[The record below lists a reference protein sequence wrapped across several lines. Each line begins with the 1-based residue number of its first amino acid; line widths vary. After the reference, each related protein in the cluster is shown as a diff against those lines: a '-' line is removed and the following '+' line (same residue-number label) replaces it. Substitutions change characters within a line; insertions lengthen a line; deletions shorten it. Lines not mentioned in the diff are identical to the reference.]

1 MSAKQI
7 SIGELL
13 EYWKYAET
21 LKPGDIIERYIEPHR
36 MPPWNEICSG
46 LNWQL
51 HTVDGG
57 YFGSKEFGYTG
68 VYRLFG
74 LAAENDATKPATIN
88 RVIGQDGTGTLYI
101 GESGWLN
108 QRLNQLRRS
117 LNHSEDTHGAIRMWR
132 KTPILSARFPS
143 RKLGVGV
150 LFTSVNMHGWVE
162 QDLIRAYMNSFGDSP
177 PLNCSF

>member
-51 HTVDGG
+51 RTVDGG
-57 YFGSKEFGYTG
+57 YFGSKEFGYAG

-74 LAAENDATKPATIN
+74 LAAGDQACDDQSSYRP
-88 RVIGQDGTGTLYI
+88 IGTSTLYI
-101 GESGWLN
+101 GESGW
-108 QRLNQLRRS
+108 LNQLRRS

-143 RKLGVGV
+143 SKLGVGI
-150 LFTSVNMHGWVE
+150 LFTSVKMHGWVE